1 MFFTPII
8 LGGKKKV
15 VIELWGA
22 GGRSSG
28 TPGNGGAGG
37 YLKVTMNLPAGA
49 DLAIVVGED
58 GYRGTN
64 SSYDGDGG
72 GGNSGDQ
79 YMGGGGG
86 LSGVFFDSPMV
97 IGNSIAIA
105 GGGGGGGG
113 SRDGSPGGWLD
124 IGSGLRP
131 LQGAGA
137 DDSDTG
143 GGGGGYAGGST
154 EQGGSSWY
162 HADTTNITLTQ
173 GGGSARDSAGKVI
186 ITINGVEEFN
196 QTAHSEGYTLT
207 V

>member
-1 MFFTPII
+1 MFPFAPII
-8 LGGKKKV
+8 LGGKKEV

-37 YLKVTMNLPAGA
+37 YLKVTMKLPAGA

-105 GGGGGGGG
+105 GGGGGGGYQSNG
-113 SRDGSPGGWLD
+113 STGGWLD

-137 DDSDTG
+137 GANTG

-154 EQGGSSWY
+154 EQGGSSWH
-162 HADTTNITLTQ
+162 HADATDITLTQ
-173 GGGSARDSAGKVI
+173 GGGSARNSAGKVI